1 MPGDE
6 DDRETQ
12 DTVRRMLR
20 EIKEGGEE
28 VARSYAEKLDNY
40 TGSVVLSEEEIQEQ
54 IQELPVQ
61 DREAIDYVVEQVVSF
76 ATMTRSKNNDWE
88 VDLGHG
94 SRAGTK

>member
-28 VARSYAEKLDNY
+28 VARSYAEMLDNY

-61 DREAIDYVVEQVVSF
+61 EMAVVRASSLRRQASSRTLRYVY
-76 ATMTRSKNNDWE
+76 
-88 VDLGHG
+88 
-94 SRAGTK
+94 